1 MSRRI
6 RIIGRFEFYGGTNE
20 MICFCKIINMWS
32 KHTGTILQITF
43 KAIPLVNKLWMH
55 ILKLCILPR
64 QRHRQIADAIM
75 FAVTSY
81 LTFYLWLANT
91 RNSMAYVPFFRG
103 IAFVFVYC
111 QTLRERKKEVLLYD
125 QKFRSQHSKFCKT
138 YFVCKTRLSLAFSLF
153 LKRDFYWT
161 LVRVILRIIFY
172 VNLL

>member
-1 MSRRI
+1 
-6 RIIGRFEFYGGTNE
+6 

-64 QRHRQIADAIM
+64 QRHRQVADAIM
-75 FAVTSY
+75 FVLTSY
-81 LTFYLWLANT
+81 FTFYLWLANT
-91 RNSMAYVPFFRG
+91 RNSMAYVPFLRRLV
-103 IAFVFVYC
+103 FVFLHC
-111 QTLRERKKEVLLYD
+111 QALHELQVSLYE